1 LRGRIWW
8 VKKLVAGVLAH
19 RSLETMDRE
28 EALRR
33 MPTAIQASLKMRLV
47 ERLSCHQG
55 KGS

>member
-1 LRGRIWW
+1 
-8 VKKLVAGVLAH
+8 LAH

-55 KGS
+55 KGF

>member
-55 KGS
+55 KGF